1 MKKLFNVF
9 FFQDSLGIS
18 SNVKFSK
25 VVEQLQF
32 AIVSWNSQQH
42 QPSGMPLA
50 KFQNLLKN
58 IYYAFSQRP
67 ANDVQ
72 QFVREARLS
81 EWIWHG
87 DGFTSPNK
95 VALLA
100 RFPKSINLHPH
111 LFLLPKEFHSL
122 KEFLFAFGVKKEF
135 TDDDLLSVLGS
146 IKAKHDNAK
155 QNDEDV
161 IQDLDLCRAVLE
173 WLVRDGNSLSEN
185 IRSNLLVP
193 VDTPTGQLRLEL
205 CNECTYC
212 DREFLRQ
219 GGSESNFTI
228 DSHLIH
234 KAIPDHLASSL
245 DVPRLSSCLAGAQPL
260 GYMIEEAGQ
269 YEPITTRIRNILQQY
284 KEGVAIFK
292 EIIQNADDAGAS
304 KVCFVVDWRESPRKK
319 LLSDELAK
327 CQGPALWAYNNAMFS
342 KKDFENINKLA
353 GETKKEELDKVGR
366 FGLGFNAVYHLTDVP
381 SFISGE
387 NFVVFD
393 PNIYHIAKVFGRTGG
408 SRPGMKINL
417 ATSRQV
423 LSLFP
428 DQFLPYNDLFGC
440 NTTSAEPGTF
450 HFEGTLFRFPFR
462 TDEQARRSELSQDPY
477 TKDHMRNVLDSLKE
491 SASTLLLFA
500 QNVKKVRVFEIPRN
514 SHPKNALGE
523 PIISILKEVEILL
536 HSNCADRDGKG
547 TFIRNCSNWFS
558 NQGNAMYQDEDAQGP
573 RRTELLKISVSV
585 KESMVGDT
593 IEARKQQDTWLVN
606 SCYGSGA
613 SLQVAES
620 DNGRKHSLLPITGA
634 AVKISQNKPVDEF
647 THESKVLPVNGEVF
661 CFMPL
666 SIASGLPVHVNG
678 YFSVYSNRRR
688 LWEEGVGERQSLKP
702 FEALWNEALM
712 EDALAQVYLQL
723 LELIKSH
730 AGKQYVFHSLWPN
743 PTAIS
748 NAKAWKP
755 FINAF
760 FNKIIDEQWAL
771 FYCNKEW
778 RALDNCYI
786 LDAKLS
792 KVSECLSIM
801 NILGVNV
808 LSLPEVKL
816 EAFRS
821 SGKADVI
828 TQHTLT
834 EGKFL
839 RNFFFPNI
847 ARLPNEL
854 RDSVLCHVLDRRLRK
869 HWDYDD
875 LLKKYHC
882 ISCSKDGKVLRR
894 PSELVHPDGKVAC
907 LFSDEEEKFPTD
919 ARFLTKER
927 AMMLQ
932 DLGMIVDRL
941 SWDGVCGRAEWI
953 SSHCNKERHRASHL
967 VHYLNEFL
975 KSSSDFEP
983 TMKEKGRLSAA
994 RFLPFLKKP
1003 QEYPFPNWK
1012 ASKLTPNQLV
1022 SANVL
1027 YTEHSKLL
1035 VGASQLILDES
1046 SQGFGPL
1053 NKTLKSILGLSSKE
1067 PQLQDV
1073 LIQLDH
1079 VTEHLHSLAS
1089 NSAEKTEAS
1098 CSTMYSFFQKIATS
1112 DKHKSKRTN
1121 LRSELERRSWMLVK
1135 GRMITPKRVAMKWD
1149 KADGSPYLFSLPPA
1163 YTARFSGLIKWYGV
1177 KQNFTADD
1185 FLQAIWKLRDDVDGK
1200 KLSDQQ
1206 LKVLLAFLEE
1216 VCDTRAG
1223 LDLTNL
1229 KKPLPLPDNDGIL
1242 HDAAKLA
1249 IHDAPWMEPDGTI
1262 RYVHVTFPP
1271 LVAYKCGAK
1280 ELRNAVLS
1288 NCSVPIGQPFG
1299 QSELLTD
1306 RLNGILE
1313 SYPPD
1318 EGILKELVQNADDAK
1333 AKEIHFVF
1341 DPRTHGSERIFSDK
1355 WKELQGPA
1363 ICVYND
1369 QPFSEEDIE
1378 GIQNLGIGSKIND
1391 AEKTGQYGIGFNAV
1405 YHLTDCPC
1413 FLSNDS
1419 VICVSD
1425 PHHYY
1430 VPGATAEKPG
1440 RLYNQLNKKF
1450 RKNFEEVLIGF
1461 LGDIF
1466 TLRGG
1471 TMFRLP
1477 LRQDGGLQ
1485 SKISKKSWGE
1495 TEIRH
1500 LLKMF
1505 RCSAKEMLLFL
1516 NNVSKISISEIKN
1529 GTLETYSVLC
1539 TVSDEGERSNFL
1551 EKIKQYKRTP
1561 THEIPWHV
1569 IHYTMNL
1576 SDTNKV
1582 KQDWLVSQSLGCIE
1596 CSNDSIPDGSRM
1608 GLLPRAG
1615 IAARLPSSDP
1625 SYVPALSYRAF
1636 CFLPLPVTTNLRV
1649 HVNGHFALDSARR
1662 DIWHD
1667 PKNADYRMLW
1677 NEFVKRKVVAATYAS
1692 LISEA
1697 RAVIRGLRHDSDLKG
1712 HFTSEKDT
1720 EIGLNWYHDLFPD
1733 IELVDE
1739 KWKSVVEALY
1749 IDCLP
1754 NFSVLPVAQSVPER
1768 KKRSLSDGIL
1778 SSPTQPSPQEDK
1790 PVQVDWYNVSEAY
1803 FCPAN
1808 KWDSWSLEK
1817 SLLDVGI
1824 PLLSHTPKKIYA
1836 GFGEKAK
1843 EVHPEAVTE
1852 FLRAHSPL
1860 VDQLPRSVK
1869 DTMLLNRH
1877 NVHALIKYCS
1887 EGKDFFENLDGVP
1900 LLLTQDEVLRCF
1912 SVDASVFCSRFSQLV
1927 PSNPELF
1934 LHEIIRVLFV
1944 SNIKKCS
1951 SIVKEFD
1958 IPHLSKFKNDLFPST
1973 WSNSTTHQPWDP
1985 STKSGSIPSKEWL
1998 ELLWD
2003 FIHDVSS
2010 KKEES
2015 DVLQSISTWP
2025 IIPTTRSCL
2034 VPVSMSKTVLN
2045 VSSFLNDDSFVDG
2058 NRRRLLVKLGC
2069 SELQKIRITSRSYS
2083 FVNSTGSEAVLK
2095 HYLALVQ
2102 SAKDVLGLLN
2112 FALNK
2117 NGSQGETNL
2126 SDQEIENLLMFLQSD
2141 VSSLPG
2147 SLLLKLPF
2155 YQTISRKYT
2164 RLSTSSTIYEVPD
2177 DLPLQ
2182 DLQVLA
2188 DIANCVVLRQAPK
2201 LRDLYKYIGIQQA
2214 SSVHFYLHIILK
2226 YFNHLTPVGR
2236 ECHLKYI
2243 RDYLLPVVRPN
2254 QQDHDKLIS
2263 TLRELPFIPDHSG
2276 ALHRACEF
2284 YDPQNKVFLKF
2295 VPRQNFPPKP
2305 FDSEDWEEFL
2315 HDVGLQSVVKEEH
2328 FLEYAI
2334 RVQGEVCKPAEPALD
2349 KEISEMSQVLVSYLF
2364 ENLSLHDRQFLLKIS
2379 KVKFVLAAK
2388 IKDILLH
2395 QIHPIY
2401 KFQPERSKS
2410 NFIIFRG
2417 SVVARHVSLVWST
2430 APLLSYSATPE
2441 GKYREDLVEKLGIH
2455 TKPPHELVV
2464 SHAKNISGLIHETK
2478 KKQIPPHLRF
2488 TFCSVM
2494 DKLYDHFK
2502 KCCKETSSPGASCS
2516 QECVTACNALRDV
2529 PIVLVGEHTLVRG
2542 NQLSFSLASTAVQ
2555 PYMFEVPRR
2564 LVQYEHFLKGLG
2576 TQEFPTPIQ
2585 YATVLQAIKDSLED
2599 KEMHPVESMSAL
2611 AAVRGLF
2618 ACLRRASIPSPKR
2631 ATVAYDEGQSL
2642 VNISVLYLPTQDNF
2656 LKPSTE
2662 LVVNDTMEQKD
2673 RLKEHWKNLLVDF
2686 TMKDQDP
2693 PDKLVQLLPDHLKVQ
2708 KLSSK
2713 IREELNPDCINKVC
2727 VLDNDSSEGTCDF
2740 IKRYRHIMCSSEL
2753 SQAMIRLYR
2762 NQEKVAKV
2770 PEVIQK
2776 DLKAMETRL
2785 KISCMQVI
2793 ETRLV
2798 SKTTEK
2804 AISDSKAEA
2813 SCFCRDDHDGFTIM
2827 IKHGG
2832 EKNASIL
2839 YEKLSSFIH
2848 KITGRRIHE
2857 ANWRYLMMILG
2868 AKEPSEISSVLD
2880 AAKIPRNISNIGKEP
2895 CPGDIIPEH
2904 FHFLLKNDI
2913 DYYLRDGELVAYE
2926 LEEEDG
2932 NNDAVYVFAKIIEQ
2946 TNEGN

>member
-1 MKKLFNVF
+1 MSFFLFF
-9 FFQDSLGIS
+9 PDSLGLS
-18 SNVKFSK
+18 RNVKFSK
-25 VVEQLQF
+25 VVEQLQL

-42 QPSGMPLA
+42 QPTGMPLA
-50 KFQNLLKN
+50 KFQDLLKK
-58 IYYAFSQRP
+58 IYYAFSQKP
-67 ANDVQ
+67 ANDVR

-81 EWIWHG
+81 EWVWHSN
-87 DGFTSPNK
+87 GFTSPDK
-95 VALLA
+95 VALLS

-111 LFLLPKEFHSL
+111 LFLLPEDFHCL

-135 TDDDLLSVLGS
+135 TDNDLLSVLRS

-155 QNDEDV
+155 QNSQDV

-173 WLVRDGNSLSEN
+173 WLVRDGKSLSEY

-193 VDTPTGQLRLEL
+193 VDAPSGQLRLEL

-245 DVPRLSSCLAGAQPL
+245 DVPRLSSRLAGAQPL

-342 KKDFENINKLA
+342 KNDFENINKLA

-393 PNIYHIAKVFGRTGG
+393 PNIYHIAKVFGRARG

-440 NTTSAEPGTF
+440 NTTTSEPGTF

-462 TDEQARRSELSQDPY
+462 TDEQARRSELSENPY

-491 SASTLLLFA
+491 NASTLLLFA
-500 QNVKKVRVFEIPRN
+500 QNVKKVRVFEIPRD
-514 SHPKNALGE
+514 SHPINALGE
-523 PIISILKEVEILL
+523 PIISISKEVETLL
-536 HSNCADRDGKG
+536 YSNCADRDGKG

-558 NQGNAMYQDEDAQGP
+558 NQRNAMYQDEDAEGP

-585 KESMVGDT
+585 KESMVGNT
-593 IEARKQQDTWLVN
+593 IEAPKQQDTWLVN

-613 SLQVAES
+613 SLRVAES
-620 DNGRKHSLLPITGA
+620 ENGRKHSLLPITGA
-634 AVKISQNKPVDEF
+634 AVKISHSKPVDEF
-647 THESKVLPVNGEVF
+647 THESKVLPVTGEVF

-760 FNKIIDEQWAL
+760 FKKIINEQWAL

-778 RALDNCYI
+778 RALANCYI

-808 LSLPEVKL
+808 LSLPEVLL

-834 EGKFL
+834 EEKFL
-839 RNFFFPNI
+839 RHFFFPHI

-869 HWDYDD
+869 HRDYDD
-875 LLKKYHC
+875 LLKKYPC
-882 ISCSKDGKVLRR
+882 FSCSKDGKLLRR

-907 LFSDEEEKFPTD
+907 LFSDEEKKFPTD

-953 SSHCNKERHRASHL
+953 SSRCNKERQRASHL
-967 VHYLNEFL
+967 VHYLNQSL
-975 KSSSDFEP
+975 QSSSDSEP
-983 TMKEKGRLSAA
+983 TMEQKGRLSAA

-1003 QEYPFPNWK
+1003 QEYPFSNWK
-1012 ASKLTPNQLV
+1012 ASELTPNQLV
-1022 SANVL
+1022 SANIL

-1053 NKTLKSILGLSSKE
+1053 NRTLKSILGLNSKE
-1067 PQLQDV
+1067 PQLPDV

-1079 VTEHLHSLAS
+1079 VINHPTLIAS
-1089 NSAEKTEAS
+1089 EKIQPS
-1098 CSTMYSFFQKIATS
+1098 CSTMYGFFQKMATL
-1112 DKHKSKRTN
+1112 DKHKSKRTC

-1135 GRMITPKRVAMKWD
+1135 GQMITPKRVAMVWD
-1149 KADGSPYLFSLPPA
+1149 KADGSPYLFSLPYGYRSKYP
-1163 YTARFSGLIKWYGV
+1163 GLIKWYGV
-1177 KQNFTADD
+1177 KEKFTLDD
-1185 FLQAIWKLRDDVDGK
+1185 FLQAIWKLREDAEGK

-1206 LKVLLAFLEE
+1206 LKVVLVFLEE
-1216 VCDTRAG
+1216 VCGTAAG
-1223 LDLTNL
+1223 LNLTNL
-1229 KKPLPLPDNDGIL
+1229 KKPLPLPSSDGVL
-1242 HDAAKLA
+1242 YDATELA
-1249 IHDAPWMEPDGTI
+1249 MNDAPWIETDGSI
-1262 RYVHVTFPP
+1262 KYVHATIPQ
-1271 LVAYKCGAK
+1271 LLAYTCGAK
-1280 ELRNAVLS
+1280 ELRSAVLS
-1288 NCSVPIGQPFG
+1288 HNSMPMGQPFG
-1299 QSELLTD
+1299 QCELLTD
-1306 RLNGILE
+1306 RLNGILK

-1318 EGILKELVQNADDAK
+1318 EGILKELVQNADDAI

-1341 DPRTHGSERIFSDK
+1341 DPRSHGSQRIFSNE

-1369 QPFSEEDIE
+1369 QPFSKVDIQ
-1378 GIQNLGIGSKIND
+1378 GIQNLGIGSKLND

-1413 FLSNDS
+1413 FISDDNIL
-1419 VICVSD
+1419 CVSD
-1425 PHHYY
+1425 PHRFY

-1440 RLYNQLNKKF
+1440 RLFNLDDKF
-1450 RKNFEEVLIGF
+1450 RKNFREVFNGF
-1461 LGDIF
+1461 LGEF
-1466 TLRGG
+1466 FSLRGG
-1471 TMFRLP
+1471 TMFRFP
-1477 LRQDGGLQ
+1477 LRRDGGFQ
-1485 SKISKKSWGE
+1485 SKISKNSWSE
-1495 TEIRH
+1495 SKIRD

-1505 RCSAKEMLLFL
+1505 RHSAKEMLLFL
-1516 NNVSKISISEIKN
+1516 NNVTKISISEIKN
-1529 GTLETYSVLC
+1529 GKLETYSVQC
-1539 TVSDEGERSNFL
+1539 AVSLEEERTEFS
-1551 EKIKQYKRTP
+1551 EKIKQYKKTP
-1561 THEIPWHV
+1561 THEIPRHV
-1569 IHYTMNL
+1569 IHYTMNI

-1596 CSNDSIPDGSRM
+1596 SSNDSIIPDGSKM

-1615 IAARLPSSDP
+1615 IAARLPLSDSSYSP
-1625 SYVPALSYRAF
+1625 VRYRAF
-1636 CFLPLPVTTNLRV
+1636 CFLPLPVTTNLQV

-1662 DIWHD
+1662 DLWHD
-1667 PKNADYRMLW
+1667 PKIADDRMLW
-1677 NEFVKRKVVAATYAS
+1677 NEFMKRQVVAPAYAS
-1692 LISEA
+1692 LIYEA
-1697 RAVIRGLRHDSDLKG
+1697 RGLIQGLIRQESDRRGLFIAEKEADL
-1712 HFTSEKDT
+1712 
-1720 EIGLNWYHDLFPD
+1720 GLKWYHELFPNV
-1733 IELVDE
+1733 ERVDA
-1739 KWKSVVEALY
+1739 KWKAVAEALY
-1749 IDCLP
+1749 IDYLP

-1768 KKRSLSDGIL
+1768 KNRLKELSIAAIF
-1778 SSPTQPSPQEDK
+1778 SSSQPNPQEGK
-1790 PVQVDWYNVSEAY
+1790 PVRVDWYNVFEVF
-1803 FCPAN
+1803 FCPN
-1808 KWDSWSLEK
+1808 NQWDSWSLEK

-1824 PLLSHTPKKIYA
+1824 PLLSHTPGSIQT

-1843 EVHPEAVTE
+1843 NICPESVTE
-1852 FLRAHSPL
+1852 FLRSRSPL
-1860 VDQLPRSVK
+1860 KDQLPRNVK
-1869 DTMLLNRH
+1869 DTALLVID
-1877 NVHALIKYCS
+1877 NVYALTKYCS
-1887 EGKDFFENLDGVP
+1887 KGEGFFENLDGVP
-1900 LLLTQDEVLRCF
+1900 LLLTRDEMLRCF

-1934 LHEIIRVLFV
+1934 IHDEIRTLFV
-1944 SNIKKCS
+1944 SDVNKCS

-1958 IPHLSKFKNDLFPST
+1958 IPHLSKFKNALFPST
-1973 WSNSTTHQPWDP
+1973 WSDSITHQAWDP
-1985 STKSGSIPSKEWL
+1985 SAKSGSIPSKEWL

-2010 KKEES
+2010 KKKES
-2015 DVLQSISTWP
+2015 NVLQSISTWP
-2025 IIPTTRSCL
+2025 IIPTTQSCL

-2045 VSSFLNDDSFVDG
+2045 VSSFLNNDSIVDG
-2058 NRRRLLVKLGC
+2058 NRRRLLAKLGC
-2069 SELQKIRITSRSYS
+2069 SELQKIHITSRSSSS

-2102 SAKDVLGLLN
+2102 SAKDVLGLLD

-2117 NGSQGETNL
+2117 NGSQAETNL
-2126 SDQEIENLLMFLQSD
+2126 SDQEIEILLMFLQSD
-2141 VSSLPG
+2141 VSSLPE

-2155 YQTISRKYT
+2155 YQTIGGKYT
-2164 RLSTSSTIYEVPD
+2164 RLSSCRTVYEVPNN
-2177 DLPLQ
+2177 LPLQ
-2182 DLQVLA
+2182 DIQVLA
-2188 DIANCVVLRQAPK
+2188 DIENCVFLRQAPK
-2201 LRDLYKYIGIQQA
+2201 LGDLYKYIGIQQA
-2214 SSVHFYLHIILK
+2214 SSVHFYLRIVLK

-2236 ECHLKYI
+2236 EAHLKYI
-2243 RDYLLPVVRPN
+2243 RDYLLPVLRSN
-2254 QQDHDKLIS
+2254 QQEYNQLIS
-2263 TLRELPFIPDHSG
+2263 ALQELPFIPDHSG

-2284 YDPQNKVFLKF
+2284 YDPQNEVFSAF
-2295 VPRQNFPPKP
+2295 VPKEKFPQKP
-2305 FDSEDWEEFL
+2305 FDSKDWEEFL
-2315 HDVGLQSVVKEEH
+2315 HKVGLQSVVTEAH
-2328 FLEYAI
+2328 FLEYAT
-2334 RVQGEVCKPAEPALD
+2334 RVQREVCKPHRESTRD
-2349 KEISEMSQVLVSYLF
+2349 KELSEMSQVLVSYLF
-2364 ENLSLHDRQFLLKIS
+2364 ENTNLHNHQFLSQIS
-2379 KVKFVLAAK
+2379 KITFVTAAK
-2388 IKDILLH
+2388 IKNIFL
-2395 QIHPIY
+2395 QIHPAY
-2401 KFQPERSKS
+2401 MVQTESSRSK
-2410 NFIIFRG
+2410 FIMFNG
-2417 SVVARHVSLVWST
+2417 SVTVEHATLVWSS
-2430 APLLSYSATPE
+2430 APLLSIANLKTPS
-2441 GKYREDLVEKLGIH
+2441 GVHREDIVKKLGIH

-2464 SHAKNISGLIHETK
+2464 LHAKNISGRLHQTK
-2478 KKQIPPHLRF
+2478 EKQVPPNLRF
-2488 TFCSVM
+2488 TLPNVM
-2494 DKLYDHFK
+2494 EHLYDYFK
-2502 KCCKETSSPGASCS
+2502 KCCKKSSSESNCS
-2516 QECVTACNALRDV
+2516 VECTTACNALRDV
-2529 PIVLVGEHTLVRG
+2529 PVILVDEHTLVRG
-2542 NQLSFSLASTAVQ
+2542 NQLSFHSVSKTIK
-2555 PYMFEVPRR
+2555 PYMFEVPRH
-2564 LVQYEHFLKGLG
+2564 LSQYEHFLKCLG
-2576 TQEFPTPIQ
+2576 AQEYPTPLQ
-2585 YATVLQAIKDSLED
+2585 YATVLQAIKDGCED
-2599 KEMHPVESMSAL
+2599 KKMHPGESSTAFSAMI
-2611 AAVRGLF
+2611 GLF
-2618 ACLRRASIPSPKR
+2618 LSLNKAKKPSQGRSVK
-2631 ATVAYDEGQSL
+2631 TFDQTQSL
-2642 VNISVLYLPTQDNF
+2642 VHVAVLYLPTQDDF
-2656 LKPSTE
+2656 LKESTK
-2662 LVVNDTMEQKD
+2662 LLVNDTMEQKD

-2686 TMKDQDP
+2686 TIKDQDP
-2693 PDKLVQLLPDHLKVQ
+2693 LDKLVELLPVHLKVQ
-2708 KLSSK
+2708 KLSHKVS
-2713 IREELNPDCINKVC
+2713 EELNPSCIDKVC
-2727 VLDNDSSEGTCDF
+2727 VLEDGSNEGTCEF
-2740 IKRYRHIMCSSEL
+2740 IQRYRDIMRSSEFSHAL
-2753 SQAMIRLYR
+2753 IRLFKF
-2762 NQEKVAKV
+2762 QENVSKAPDDVQ
-2770 PEVIQK
+2770 E

-2785 KISCMQVI
+2785 TLTCMQAI

-2798 SKTTEK
+2798 SITTRESVPESEK
-2804 AISDSKAEA
+2804 EVG
-2813 SCFCRDDHDGFTIM
+2813 CFCQDDRNGFKIM
-2827 IKHGG
+2827 IKHGEG
-2832 EKNASIL
+2832 EKNDSIL
-2839 YEKLSSFIH
+2839 HERLSSFIH
-2848 KITGRRIHE
+2848 KITGRRIDE
-2857 ANWRYLMMILG
+2857 GKWRFLMMILG
-2868 AKEPSEISSVLD
+2868 VKNPSEISILLD
-2880 AAKIPRNISNIGKEP
+2880 EARIPRSVSNTGKEP
-2895 CPGDIIPEH
+2895 CPGETIPEH

-2926 LEEEDG
+2926 LKEEDE